1 MAFLICG
8 IQKEMI
14 QMNVKNRKRLTDSE
28 KELMVGGGGQG
39 VWEGLYTLLYLKWVT
54 NKDKIPCIAWGSL
67 LNTM

>member
-28 KELMVGGGGQG
+28 KELV
-39 VWEGLYTLLYLKWVT
+39 VVEGRWLRSLGWSYTHC
-54 NKDKIPCIAWGSL
+54 CI
-67 LNTM
+67 